1 MDPLGTMQAFSD
13 LWTRSSHAFFEGEQK
28 WFPDSK
34 KATVGDNSV
43 LVSLQFHASCFETAQ
58 RAFTTSLGA
67 MKVSATLLR
76 RLPSAGRSLIDHSEF
91 RLPGDHVGVSVG
103 RNAQALLGSGIA
115 NWLAERDR
123 AADAS

>member
-1 MDPLGTMQAFSD
+1 MDPLGIMRAFGD
-13 LWTRSSHAFFEGEQK
+13 FRRLGRRAFFEGEQK
-28 WFPDSK
+28 CFAHSEE
-34 KATVGDNSV
+34 ATVGDNSA
-43 LVSLQFHASCFETAQ
+43 LASLQFHASCFETAQ